1 MAIVS
6 SKDPRLWLSLLQCAY
21 TLFDRNR
28 NLLDDFEAE
37 AFQRGNVHR
46 RIRQQADALDAEVGE
61 NLAAEAD
68 GAEDAPGAGLRAFAG
83 AQLLVQNEAVGGCG
97 EHAVRKRRSAWLE
110 GAVTAGVWS
119 ISKPREVLCR

>member
-28 NLLDDFEAE
+28 NLLDDLEAE
-37 AFQRGNVHR
+37 AFQRGNVHGR
-46 RIRQQADALDAEVGE
+46 VRQQANTLDAEVGE

-68 GAEDAPGAGLRAFAG
+68 GAEDAPGAGLRPLPA
-83 AQLLVQNEAVGGCG
+83 AQLLVQHQGVGGCG
-97 EHAVRKRRSAWLE
+97 RTAVRKCRAASRKRS
-110 GAVTAGVWS
+110 
-119 ISKPREVLCR
+119 R